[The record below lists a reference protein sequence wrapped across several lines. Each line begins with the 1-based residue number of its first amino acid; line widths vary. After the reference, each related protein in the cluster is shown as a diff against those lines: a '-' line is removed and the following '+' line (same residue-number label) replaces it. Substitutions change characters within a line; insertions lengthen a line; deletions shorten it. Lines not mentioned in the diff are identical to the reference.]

1 MKSEWLTILYKYWSS
16 NSFFSKIL
24 WPHCC
29 LQTKLSSKRHPTLS
43 KLTRTIVHKHCSEG
57 CSANC
62 TMKQSQFWKIIQ
74 LVAQPTLTDC
84 SSTIVISQKKC
95 NLRFV
100 CTVFYYWCYLE
111 KVLWLGNSNFKSQLS
126 LSFLSSSIYS

>member
-1 MKSEWLTILYKYWSS
+1 MSIEVRIR
-16 NSFFSKIL
+16 FSKIL
-24 WPHCC
+24 WLHCG

-43 KLTRTIVHKHCSEG
+43 KLTRTIVHKLCSEG

-84 SSTIVISQKKC
+84 GSTIVISQKNAILDLC
-95 NLRFV
+95 PQFSNIDAVRDHSNIMSALVGGEGGSENANF
-100 CTVFYYWCYLE
+100 CLFL
-111 KVLWLGNSNFKSQLS
+111 VLKTC
-126 LSFLSSSIYS
+126 